1 MVINSSAW
9 FNRQH
14 HEEHSTSLVSE
25 PSPAI
30 PYGRRSGRAWTGL
43 SVFLLLLSLYVL
55 NVGPAVRLVEE
66 ERLPQEVIY
75 LYEPLR
81 AACLSC
87 DPLTKAL
94 RSYVDL
100 WRK

>member
-1 MVINSSAW
+1 M
-9 FNRQH
+9 
-14 HEEHSTSLVSE
+14 SE

-30 PYGRRSGRAWTGL
+30 PDGRRSGRAWIGL
-43 SVFLLLLSLYVL
+43 SVFLFLLSLYVL
-55 NVGPAVRLVEE
+55 SVGPVNRLVEE
-66 ERLPQEVIY
+66 EQLPQEVIHF
-75 LYEPLR
+75 YEPLR
-81 AACLSC
+81 AVCLSC